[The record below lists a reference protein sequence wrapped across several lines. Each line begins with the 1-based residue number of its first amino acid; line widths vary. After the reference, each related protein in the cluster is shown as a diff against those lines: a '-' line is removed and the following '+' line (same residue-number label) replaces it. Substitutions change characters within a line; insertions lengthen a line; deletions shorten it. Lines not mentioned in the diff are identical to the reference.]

1 MAKTNKI
8 GDAIAATLA
17 SVTASTPEAV
27 SGSERTIEVITS
39 EILRLKAETGE
50 RLIAIGQRLIEAKGM
65 LAHGEWLPW
74 LEQNVEMSEKTAQD
88 FMRIAREFSN
98 PQALADLGKTKV
110 LKLLLLPA
118 AEREEFLAEH
128 DVQGMSTREL
138 DQAIRE
144 RDEARKAAE
153 YSEQKLGELNRDFEA
168 SQTALLDE
176 KALTKELRTQIKEL
190 ESRPV
195 DVAVREPTA
204 EEVDARARE
213 IAQVAISDVEHEA
226 EERIKQL
233 EEQLAAAKEK
243 TEKAEA
249 QAKKAKDKL
258 KTADENAERKG
269 AAEIAA
275 AKKDADDARAELERL
290 RSELDAAKE
299 QAKRAAISGDAELTA
314 FQMLFEGV
322 QADVNKMWGIL
333 LKVRSREDGQLGEK
347 LTAALLAL
355 AEKVKECVS

>member
-1 MAKTNKI
+1 MTKGGI
-8 GDAIAATLA
+8 CDAIAATLA
-17 SVTASTPEAV
+17 SVTASTPETV
-27 SGSERTIEVITS
+27 SGSERTIEVVTA

-50 RLIAIGQRLIEAKGM
+50 RLIAIGRCLIEAKAM

-74 LEQNVEMSEKTAQD
+74 LENNVEMSEKTAQD

-128 DVQGMSTREL
+128 DVAGMSTREL
-138 DQAIRE
+138 EQAIRE
-144 RDEARKAAE
+144 RDEARRTAE

-176 KALTKELRTQIKEL
+176 KARTKELLAQIKEL

-213 IAQVAISDVEHEA
+213 IAQVTISDVEHEA

-243 TEKAEA
+243 TEKAKA

-258 KTADENAERKG
+258 KTADEDAERKG
-269 AAEIAA
+269 AA
-275 AKKDADDARAELERL
+275 KKAADDARAEVDRL
-290 RSELDAAKE
+290 RAELEAAKE
-299 QAKRAAISGDAELTA
+299 QAKRAAISGDAELAA
-314 FQMLFEGV
+314 FQLLFEGV
-322 QADVNKMWGIL
+322 QTDVNKMRGIL

-347 LTAALLAL
+347 LTAALVAL
-355 AEKVKECVS
+355 AEKVKECAS